1 MYVCIC
7 NAITERHLDE
17 ALSAGLSNL
26 RQLRE
31 ELGVGAECGRCARS
45 ARDYLR
51 AALGDRTQHPA
62 PASCLAGTYS
72 LTHDLEAA

>member
-1 MYVCIC
+1 
-7 NAITERHLDE
+7 
-17 ALSAGLSNL
+17 
-26 RQLRE
+26 
-31 ELGVGAECGRCARS
+31 VGAECGRCARS

-62 PASCLAGTYS
+62 PASCVAGVYS